1 MPACSSKNPKSDDHV
16 QGARSMTPVPPLEAL
31 QTVLDYRFRNHRLLE
46 EALTHKSYVNEQR
59 PAAISDNERLEFL
72 GDAVLSLVVSE
83 QLATLLPN
91 SPEGALSK
99 HKAKLVSE
107 SMLADVARRLHLGTC
122 LRLGRGEELSRG
134 REKDSLLAD
143 AVEAVIAAVH
153 LDGGL
158 ESSRRVVAKLFQQ
171 EFSHVV
177 SQRHRPGEDD
187 YKTQVQEWC
196 QRRFD
201 SLPSYSVV
209 RESGPDHDK
218 VFEVEVTV
226 NGEVV
231 GRGTGRSKKEAEQS
245 AAKQALLEGRP

>member
-1 MPACSSKNPKSDDHV
+1 
-16 QGARSMTPVPPLEAL
+16 MTPAPPLDAL
-31 QTVLDYRFRNHRLLE
+31 QSALDYQFRNSRLLE

-59 PAAISDNERLEFL
+59 SAAASDNERLEFL

-83 QLATLLPN
+83 QLATLLPH
-91 SPEGALSK
+91 STEGALSK
-99 HKAKLVSE
+99 HKARLVSE
-107 SMLADVARRLHLGTC
+107 SMLAGVARRLKLGSC
-122 LRLGRGEELSRG
+122 LRVGRGEELSKG

-153 LDGGL
+153 VDGGL
-158 ESSRRVVAKLFQQ
+158 ESSRRVVARLFEQ
-171 EFSHVV
+171 ELSQVA

-201 SLPSYSVV
+201 SLPSYAVV

-218 VFEVEVTV
+218 IFEVEVCV

-245 AAKQALLEGRP
+245 AAKQALQEGRP

>member
-1 MPACSSKNPKSDDHV
+1 
-16 QGARSMTPVPPLEAL
+16 MTPAPPLDSLQRAL
-31 QTVLDYRFRNHRLLE
+31 GYRFRDHRLLE
-46 EALTHKSYVNEQR
+46 EALTHKSYVNEHR
-59 PAAISDNERLEFL
+59 ADSNADNERLEFL
-72 GDAVLSLVVSE
+72 GDAVLALVVSE
-83 QLATLLPN
+83 QLALLLPRA
-91 SPEGALSK
+91 PEGALSK
-99 HKAKLVSE
+99 HKARLVSE
-107 SMLADVARRLHLGTC
+107 SMLADAARRLELGAS
-122 LRLGRGEELSRG
+122 LRLGRGEDISKG
-134 REKDSLLAD
+134 REKESLLAD

-158 ESSRRVVAKLFQQ
+158 ESSRRVVMRLFQH
-171 EFSHVV
+171 EFSEVA
-177 SQRHRPGEDD
+177 SRRHRPGEDD

-201 SLPSYSVV
+201 TLPSYAVV

-245 AAKQALLEGRP
+245 AAKQALREAAGDGR

>member
-1 MPACSSKNPKSDDHV
+1 
-16 QGARSMTPVPPLEAL
+16 MTPAPSLDSL
-31 QTVLDYRFRNHRLLE
+31 QTALDYRFRDVRLLE

-59 PAAISDNERLEFL
+59 PAAGSDNERLEFL

-83 QLATLLPN
+83 QLAVLLPR

-99 HKAKLVSE
+99 HKARLVSE
-107 SMLADVARRLHLGTC
+107 SMLADVARHLKMGSY

-158 ESSRRVVAKLFQQ
+158 ESSRRVVAGLLQ
-171 EFSHVV
+171 EELAQVA
-177 SQRHRPGEDD
+177 SQRHRPGEND

-196 QRRFD
+196 QRRFE
-201 SLPSYSVV
+201 SLPSYAVV

-218 VFEVEVTV
+218 LFEVELSV
-226 NGEVV
+226 NGTVV

-245 AAKQALLEGRP
+245 AARQALEAGRP

>member
-1 MPACSSKNPKSDDHV
+1 
-16 QGARSMTPVPPLEAL
+16 MTPAPSLDSL
-31 QTVLDYRFRNHRLLE
+31 QTALDYRFRDVRLLE
-46 EALTHKSYVNEQR
+46 DALTHKSYVNEQR
-59 PAAISDNERLEFL
+59 PAAGSDNERLEFL

-83 QLATLLPN
+83 QLAVLLPR
-91 SPEGALSK
+91 SSEGALSK
-99 HKAKLVSE
+99 HKARLVSE
-107 SMLADVARRLHLGTC
+107 SMLADVARRLKVGSC

-158 ESSRRVVAKLFQQ
+158 ESSRRVVAGLLREELAQVASQQ
-171 EFSHVV
+171 
-177 SQRHRPGEDD
+177 HRPGEND

-196 QRRFD
+196 QRRFE
-201 SLPSYSVV
+201 SLPSYAVV

-218 VFEVEVTV
+218 LFEVELSV
-226 NGEVV
+226 NGAVV

-245 AAKQALLEGRP
+245 AARQALEEGRP